1 MSLLLKKP
9 GTNNMFKEPRSELLF
24 SWSDL
29 GDIETGRPNLGT
41 TTHVAVYRLMQ
52 YTMRDVLI
60 KRYDPQTASQILYD
74 SGKSAGMSFCA
85 NVLDKSL
92 ALNEFVANLQ
102 DALKKYGI
110 GILRIEKVN
119 QETNSFVLS
128 VAEDLDCSGIPM
140 INETICDYDEGFIA
154 GILEEY
160 TGKPFDVNEV
170 DCWATGDRVCRFEA
184 NPLSEDDT

>member
-1 MSLLLKKP
+1 
-9 GTNNMFKEPRSELLF
+9 MFKEPRSELLF

-29 GDIETGRPNLGT
+29 GDIEAGRPNLGA

-60 KRYDPQTASQILYD
+60 KRFDPQTASHILYE

-85 NVLDKSL
+85 NVLDTNL
-92 ALNEFVANLQ
+92 ELNDFVANLQ
-102 DALKKYGI
+102 DALQKFGV
-110 GILRIEKVN
+110 GILRVEKIDLEN
-119 QETNSFVLS
+119 NSFILTVE
-128 VAEDLDCSGIPM
+128 EDLDCSGIPM

-160 TGKPFDVNEV
+160 TGNAFDVKEV

-184 NPLSEDDT
+184 NQLPPEN

>member
-1 MSLLLKKP
+1 
-9 GTNNMFKEPRSELLF
+9 MFKEPRSELLF

-85 NVLDKSL
+85 NVIDTSL

-102 DALKKYGI
+102 DALKKFGI

-160 TGKPFDVNEV
+160 TGKPFDVNEI

>member
-1 MSLLLKKP
+1 
-9 GTNNMFKEPRSELLF
+9 MFKEPRSELLF

-29 GDIETGRPNLGT
+29 GDIEAGRPNLGA

-60 KRYDPQTASQILYD
+60 KRYDPETASYILFD
-74 SGKSAGMSFCA
+74 SGKSAGKSFCA
-85 NVLDKSL
+85 NVLDTSL
-92 ALNEFVANLQ
+92 GLDDFVSDLQ
-102 DALKKYGI
+102 DALKKFGV
-110 GILRIEKVN
+110 GILRVEKVDL
-119 QETNSFVLS
+119 EKNSFILTVE
-128 VAEDLDCSGIPM
+128 EDLDCSGIPM

-160 TGKPFDVNEV
+160 TGKPFDVQEV

-184 NPLSEDDT
+184 NQQHLED